1 MAGKISDQT
10 DNSALNR
17 DDELVCER
25 AGGNTAL
32 QGSFLMLGWT
42 SISSTKFTATPSSTS
57 VLLMSDTSDI
67 EIGYAIAFADGNG
80 HHFGIVT
87 AVTASTSVTIDGG
100 AFDTGSDVT
109 ELYFANSSRIK
120 VERLRVGSVSDGTYA
135 SGTTTTTLLAD
146 YGGYFRWRGEDA
158 SLVAV
163 NAVQKTA
170 DAATTQAKINV
181 INDDGASVFTTDIT
195 LGAAGVWVSNTT
207 VDVDET
213 KNTVSNGDDLEI
225 EVAVAATGGS
235 PDAAGAYLNIDLI
248 FVLQGGY

>member
-67 EIGYAIAFADGNG
+67 EVGYAIAFADGNG

-120 VERLRVGSVSDGTYA
+120 VERLRIGSVSDGTYA
-135 SGTTTTTLLAD
+135 SSTTTTTLLDD
-146 YGGYFRWRGEDA
+146 YGNYFRWRGEDA
-158 SLVAV
+158 SLVAIS
-163 NAVQKTA
+163 AVQETA
-170 DAATTQAKINV
+170 CSTTQAQIN
-181 INDDGASVFTTDIT
+181 ILNDAGSAVFTTDIT
-195 LGAAGVWVSNTT
+195 LGAATVWASNTV
-207 VDVDET
+207 VDVNESN
-213 KNTVSNGDDLEI
+213 NTFSHGDDLEVEI
-225 EVAVAATGGS
+225 AVAGN
-235 PDAAGAYLNIDLI
+235 DAAGAYLNIDLI